1 MPKSDGY
8 KNLIPT
14 NKRSKDEVRIIG
26 QKGGI
31 KSGEVRRMRKT
42 LREQLLILLETGDTQ
57 DSICLALIDK
67 ALEGDTNAFKVI
79 RDTIGE
85 KPVDKVCMTT
95 ANVNLNES
103 YREVK
108 TIMEAQKQR
117 LIEEYRHGTA
127 LIPDIEC
134 DPLPH
139 PLNLQENQAS
149 K

>member
-8 KNLIPT
+8 KNLIPA
-14 NKRSKDEVRIIG
+14 NKRSKDEVRTIG

-31 KSGEVRRMRKT
+31 KSGKVRRMRKT
-42 LREQLLILLETGDTQ
+42 LREQLLILLETGDIQ

-85 KPVDKVCMTT
+85 KPADKICMTT
-95 ANVNLNES
+95 ANVNLNEA
-103 YREVK
+103 YKEVK
-108 TIMEAQKQR
+108 AIMEAQRQQR
-117 LIEEYRHGTA
+117 IEQCRHEMS

-134 DPLPH
+134 EPLPH